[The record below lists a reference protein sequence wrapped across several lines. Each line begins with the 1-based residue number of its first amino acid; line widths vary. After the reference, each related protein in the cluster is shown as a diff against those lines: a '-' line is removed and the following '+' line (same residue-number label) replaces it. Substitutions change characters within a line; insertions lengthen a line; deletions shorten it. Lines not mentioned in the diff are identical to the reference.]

1 MEITPQNNS
10 DLIWNIERMSDR
22 DRAQKF
28 VLQFE
33 KTLCVFSATV
43 GQIYTNYSMHFPED
57 YQRNLVILPNPYAFH
72 DTFNHINEEA
82 IMATGFH
89 IIPGEVIHR
98 KGLLM
103 LIKPK
108 DPEAPAKPIPMSRA
122 MQVLNNMRT
131 EEDPFL
137 PVLVKGDLKPFQD
150 KVPCLHLHRL
160 RLPKLSPRIT
170 GFEKQE
176 LKRVIVEKMQ
186 ALSAL

>member
-1 MEITPQNNS
+1 MEIAQQNNS

-22 DRAQKF
+22 DWAQKF

-33 KTLCVFSATV
+33 QILCVFSATV

-72 DTFNHINEEA
+72 DTFNHVNEEA
-82 IMATGFH
+82 VTATGFH
-89 IIPGEVIHR
+89 IIPGQVVKR
-98 KGLLM
+98 QGLLM

-108 DPEAPAKPIPMSRA
+108 DPDAPAKPIPMNRA
-122 MQVLNNMRT
+122 MQVLNSMRT
-131 EEDPFL
+131 ADDPFL

-160 RLPKLSPRIT
+160 RLPMLSPRIT

-176 LKRVIVEKMQ
+176 LKRVIQLKMQ
-186 ALSAL
+186 ALAKM